1 MSGSLLLPR
10 LKPLVLSRLSLGD
23 NLKVL
28 RQYLCC
34 HEIWVMSLKN
44 IILLRKDW
52 PAISVGQIDSENKA
66 IAREERL
73 SQK

>member
-1 MSGSLLLPR
+1 M
-10 LKPLVLSRLSLGD
+10 
-23 NLKVL
+23 
-28 RQYLCC
+28 
-34 HEIWVMSLKN
+34 KN

-52 PAISVGQIDSENKA
+52 PAISVSQIDSENKA